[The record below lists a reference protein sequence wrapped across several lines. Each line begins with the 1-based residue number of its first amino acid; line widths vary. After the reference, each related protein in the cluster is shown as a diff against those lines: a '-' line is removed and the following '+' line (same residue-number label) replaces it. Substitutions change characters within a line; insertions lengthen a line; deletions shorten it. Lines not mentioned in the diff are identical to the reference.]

1 VIERIK
7 SSRAWLFLA
16 NGKNRAVLGIAV
28 LVISTVTGGGWK
40 FFTWFRD
47 QGQHAQQTI
56 TAINGGI
63 AAGRDIAGTVTV
75 NIGPDEKQLREAVS
89 KEQRPVVDEIAQME
103 AFCKQTIASLQLGG
117 NNTSSSSVSGD
128 KSAGSVAV
136 ATVAINAPAGIVNDA
151 LAHPPAIFG
160 VAAIDPLHPFG
171 TTAAIATDAAGM
183 FHVADI
189 SVIGAGALHVSDAL
203 DGSSSGIVGDAL
215 VHPSAA
221 FGAAA
226 IDPLHPF
233 GTSDTLAT
241 TAIFQVA
248 DVSNEA
254 ALYLSNTLGVTS
266 SSVVSDALLH
276 APAAFGPTGIDPL
289 RPLGTSD
296 ALGVTTFGT
305 TGIDPLRPLG
315 TSDAIA
321 TDVAGMFHVA
331 DISVIGAGALHVSDA
346 LDGSSSGIVSDAL
359 HPPATFGAAAI
370 DPLHPISTI
379 DAAGGSSGIVSDAL
393 FHPPAA
399 FGAAAIDP
407 LHPFGTID
415 RP

>member
-1 VIERIK
+1 
-7 SSRAWLFLA
+7 
-16 NGKNRAVLGIAV
+16 
-28 LVISTVTGGGWK
+28 
-40 FFTWFRD
+40 
-47 QGQHAQQTI
+47 
-56 TAINGGI
+56 
-63 AAGRDIAGTVTV
+63 
-75 NIGPDEKQLREAVS
+75 
-89 KEQRPVVDEIAQME
+89 M
-103 AFCKQTIASLQLGG
+103 
-117 NNTSSSSVSGD
+117 
-128 KSAGSVAV
+128 
-136 ATVAINAPAGIVNDA
+136 
-151 LAHPPAIFG
+151 
-160 VAAIDPLHPFG
+160 
-171 TTAAIATDAAGM
+171 
-183 FHVADI
+183 
-189 SVIGAGALHVSDAL
+189 IGAGALHVSDAL

-276 APAAFGPTGIDPL
+276 APAAFGP
-289 RPLGTSD
+289 
-296 ALGVTTFGT
+296 